1 MKKTLKTS
9 LCIYQDIVD
18 LMIMMYKLK
27 GAEMVNN
34 KEIAEKIQEA
44 INKVDIARNNI
55 YESNQILQ
63 QIHNETYDS

>member
-1 MKKTLKTS
+1 MKKTLRTS

-55 YESNQILQ
+55 YEANQILQ